1 MHRKQFDALASS
13 FSLSEKSIV
22 GELTPFGEFTSD
34 HDEHSQTD
42 ILASGLN
49 PCSRLPIPFGQWHLE
64 ASSPSQWR
72 NRPRFSRGSLHLA
85 VFSEA
90 RRKPHLAFKELKD
103 AYPRNPSLPNIF
115 CTNFQRAHSTTRT
128 RKNDVPF
135 TARYRSV

>member
-49 PCSRLPIPFGQWHLE
+49 PCSRLPIPADSGIWKQ
-64 ASSPSQWR
+64 
-72 NRPRFSRGSLHLA
+72 
-85 VFSEA
+85 V
-90 RRKPHLAFKELKD
+90 
-103 AYPRNPSLPNIF
+103 
-115 CTNFQRAHSTTRT
+115 AHHSGATAL
-128 RKNDVPF
+128 DSHEVPCI
-135 TARYRSV
+135 